1 MATSSMDSTVKV
13 WDLRTWKCLTT
24 HKLPRGASH
33 IQFSQQGKLATA
45 YDNVVELWKD
55 PQDPEL
61 CTGKKLQ
68 LEETFVT
75 EKQIFFPSQLLYN
88 FLLTYSPV

>member
-61 CTGKKLQ
+61 CTGTKTSIWENLCDR
-68 LEETFVT
+68 ETN
-75 EKQIFFPSQLLYN
+75 IFY
-88 FLLTYSPV
+88 